1 MSELKTKP
9 NKKSV
14 KRFLN
19 AIGNE
24 KRKQDAYV
32 LLDLLQE
39 LSGKPAVLWGD
50 SIVGFGSY
58 HYKYA
63 TGREGDWPVTGFS
76 PRKQNLSIYVML
88 GFSRYQALM
97 DELGKYKT
105 GKSCLYVN
113 KLEDI
118 DMAILK
124 KLLKRS
130 IADMRKAYPCC

>member
-9 NKKSV
+9 GKKSV

-19 AIGNE
+19 ALGNE

-63 TGREGDWPVTGFS
+63 TGREGDWPITGFS

-97 DELGKYKT
+97 DKLGKYKT

-130 IADMRKAYPCC
+130 VADMRKTYPCC